1 LFYAWKLTVN
11 WTISELTHSD
21 NNNLRRKLMGITC
34 NLPASDLG
42 PCKQRAAAQ
51 DPGRDYLP
59 SFEGPVEVCM
69 HACCANFGLYCM
81 QNVGCQIAVRWLC
94 THSSCVSGPITTRHS
109 HAIVKYKQSS
119 VKRSEIEQSKFSA
132 ARSDIGF

>member
-1 LFYAWKLTVN
+1 
-11 WTISELTHSD
+11 
-21 NNNLRRKLMGITC
+21 MGVTC

-59 SFEGPVEVCM
+59 SFEGMVEICK
-69 HACCANFGLYCM
+69 HACCATFGLFCM

-94 THSSCVSGPITTRHS
+94 AHAFAAPSRRATHMQLSYTIAELRKTIRNR
-109 HAIVKYKQSS
+109 A
-119 VKRSEIEQSKFSA
+119 KFSA
-132 ARSDIGF
+132 ARSDIGFLRRTG